1 MDKGVVKWF
10 NNAKGYGFI
19 LAEGSTE
26 DIFAHYSTID
36 MNGYRTLRTGQ
47 PVLFEA
53 TAGAKGLHATAI
65 QLIEGES
72 IDTDNDYS
80 NNHIHSQGNSMS
92 GNESFSTIN

>member
-26 DIFAHYSTID
+26 DVFAHYSTID

-65 QLIEGES
+65 RLIEGDHVD
-72 IDTDNDYS
+72 IDNDYDS
-80 NNHIHSQGNSMS
+80 NHIHSPPQTTASS
-92 GNESFSTIN
+92 DDYSTMN

>member
-26 DIFAHYSTID
+26 DVFAHYSTID

-53 TAGAKGLHATAI
+53 IEGNKGLHATAI
-65 QLIEGES
+65 QLIEGEHAN
-72 IDTDNDYS
+72 IDDSHSS
-80 NNHIHSQGNSMS
+80 NMPPPQIKSSP
-92 GNESFSTIN
+92 EIYTPL

>member
-19 LAEGSTE
+19 LADGSTE

-47 PVLFEA
+47 AVLFEA
-53 TAGAKGLHATAI
+53 IVGAKGMHATAI
-65 QLIEGES
+65 QLI
-72 IDTDNDYS
+72 DTEQDQLETDVS
-80 NNHIHSQGNSMS
+80 HNHIRHQAHTMS
-92 GNESFSTIN
+92 NEGISALS